1 MIGTFLKFCFDPR
14 MGPVGQKSYAT
25 TGFGLMLLKYCV
37 DAGVIWLFSKELI
50 NPAAYL
56 SPMLTV
62 KKMLYELPNVV
73 LLGLSMW
80 TILFVWIGVNLTL
93 RRLQDA
99 GKKSWLTLLFFVP
112 FINYLA
118 MLIFAVLPTNQQAP
132 ESTAVAEP
140 TETVNSAIIAACI
153 GVCVG
158 GLISVLMVFL
168 TVLHFGDYGGTLFVG
183 TPFVMGFVSSS
194 IFNRKTIKTKKWN
207 AIVAVLTMLVGAS
220 LLLLFALEGV
230 LCLAMASPLVLVLVL
245 LGAFAAWS
253 LASNQSFP
261 PAAMLLLALPFMAIV
276 EPEWSIPLREVET
289 KIIIDA
295 SPEKVWENVIG
306 FSELPEPAKWFFE
319 LGIAYPKRAILEGS
333 GVGAIRYC
341 EFSTGPFVEPI
352 TVWDPPK
359 RLGFSVQSQPP
370 TMEEWSP
377 YQLVHAPHITEGLES
392 KRGEFRIIPLENGQ
406 TLLEGSTWYIL
417 DMHPQLYWGLW
428 GDQLI
433 HAIHKRVLNH
443 IKDSSES

>member
-1 MIGTFLKFCFDPR
+1 
-14 MGPVGQKSYAT
+14 
-25 TGFGLMLLKYCV
+25 
-37 DAGVIWLFSKELI
+37 
-50 NPAAYL
+50 
-56 SPMLTV
+56 
-62 KKMLYELPNVV
+62 
-73 LLGLSMW
+73 
-80 TILFVWIGVNLTL
+80 
-93 RRLQDA
+93 
-99 GKKSWLTLLFFVP
+99 
-112 FINYLA
+112 
-118 MLIFAVLPTNQQAP
+118 
-132 ESTAVAEP
+132 
-140 TETVNSAIIAACI
+140 
-153 GVCVG
+153 
-158 GLISVLMVFL
+158 
-168 TVLHFGDYGGTLFVG
+168 
-183 TPFVMGFVSSS
+183 
-194 IFNRKTIKTKKWN
+194 
-207 AIVAVLTMLVGAS
+207 
-220 LLLLFALEGV
+220 
-230 LCLAMASPLVLVLVL
+230 
-245 LGAFAAWS
+245 
-253 LASNQSFP
+253 
-261 PAAMLLLALPFMAIV
+261 MAIV